1 MVLRFLETSDYRNLD
16 GGRLEFSDGINLLY
30 GHNAAGK
37 TNTLEALYLFAAGRS
52 VRTRNERELVR
63 IGKDSTHI
71 KIGFDRNGVSRTMSA
86 GYMLSGAS
94 GCTRRMKV
102 DSAVA
107 DRVSEFLGVFRAVLF
122 TPDHL
127 DLVKGAPEGRRHF
140 VDAALCQIKPGYIKS
155 LNRYEKVL
163 SERNAYLRRVKY
175 GEVKPDKE
183 YLDVTSTLLSQNAA
197 VIIKQRASYISL
209 LAEHAANMYGY
220 LTGEKEKLFC
230 EYSGFS
236 KNIKYDDEKLCA
248 KALEEHYARSYERDM
263 SLGRTFSGPHRD
275 DLLVYISNSRL
286 EFEDNDENDEAEQGR
301 LAARTFGSQGQQRSA
316 VLALKLAEGEIV
328 KQLTGEYPV
337 FLLDDLFSELDENRR
352 NKLVSLFGDRQAVIT
367 SCEEAFLSQADNVY
381 PIKVEGGK
389 HFAMFKKSE

>member
-1 MVLRFLETSDYRNLD
+1 MRLKWLETRGYRNLESS
-16 GGRLEFSDGINLLY
+16 RLGLCDGINLLY

-52 VRTRNERELVR
+52 FRTRNERELVN
-63 IGKDSTHI
+63 IGGTCASVT
-71 KIGFDRNGVSRTMSA
+71 IGFDKNGVDRQMSVN
-86 GYMLSGAS
+86 YLLSGNA

-102 DSAVA
+102 DGAAV

-127 DLVKGAPEGRRHF
+127 ELVKGAPDGRRHF
-140 VDAALCQIKPGYIKS
+140 MDAALCQIKPGYVKS
-155 LNRYEKVL
+155 LNRYEKTL

-175 GEVKPDKE
+175 SEAKLDTA
-183 YLDVTSTLLSQNAA
+183 YLDVMSAMLAQNAA
-197 VIIKQRASYISL
+197 VLIKQRSSYATL
-209 LAEHAANMYGY
+209 LAQYASEMYGF
-220 LTGEKEKLFC
+220 LTGEKETLFT

-236 KNIKYDDEKLCA
+236 KNVKYDDEKACA
-248 KALEEHYARSYERDM
+248 KALEEHYKRATERDL

-275 DLLVYISNSRL
+275 DLLVYIAKNRL
-286 EFEDNDENDEAEQGR
+286 DFDQTEETDEEEQTAGK

-337 FLLDDLFSELDENRR
+337 FLLDDLFSELDADRR
-352 NKLVSLFGDRQAVIT
+352 KKLVSLFCGRQAVIT
-367 SCEEAFLSQADNVY
+367 SCDELSLAQMQNMCTIRVENGKL
-381 PIKVEGGK
+381 KVE
-389 HFAMFKKSE
+389 S